1 MTAFNICY
9 KLYEFCF
16 ENNGPSVQLI
26 LVKLLILGHLLQRNI
41 IYYNHLKL
49 LKFDKKY
56 GKNYVQ
62 MYVLQELLLLM
73 LGPAISTMVCVAF
86 FFFFFSQ
93 SAFFLALRSQ

>member
-41 IYYNHLKL
+41 IYNHLKL
-49 LKFDKKY
+49 LKFDKNMEKI
-56 GKNYVQ
+56 
-62 MYVLQELLLLM
+62 MYKCM
-73 LGPAISTMVCVAF
+73 SY
-86 FFFFFSQ
+86 
-93 SAFFLALRSQ
+93 RSFYY